1 MSADR
6 IIQSAMGI
14 GVLTALV
21 AWFGIVPLHARA
33 TAQEAET
40 ASLLSRV
47 AASPMPADR
56 LVPFRDELERRIE
69 MLRRECP
76 SGVEEGPPDLAGIIR
91 TLSLPIDGSTVID
104 QTFTAERSGPTGFD
118 LDLAWEVT
126 PIRIELTA
134 SWSAIANVLELIEGM
149 AAPNRMTEFKLDRDL
164 EPDVEI
170 ARVSI
175 EIEVL
180 HRVALAE
187 KPR

>member
-1 MSADR
+1 MNGDR
-6 IIQSAMGI
+6 IIQSAVGI
-14 GVLTALV
+14 AILSATV
-21 AWFGIVPLHARA
+21 AWIGIVPLHARA
-33 TAQEAET
+33 SNQEAET
-40 ASLLSRV
+40 TSLLIRV
-47 AASPMPADR
+47 AASPMPAER
-56 LVPFRDELERRIE
+56 LVPFREELERRIE

-76 SGVEEGPPDLAGIIR
+76 MGVDQGPPDLAGIIR
-91 TLSLPIDGSTVID
+91 TLSLPIDGSNVID

-118 LDLAWEVT
+118 VDLPWEVT

-180 HRVALAE
+180 HRIE
-187 KPR
+187 RSENPR